1 MQRQEQMNVII
12 KDLYTQ
18 CRQLEASQPNI
29 ILMLIDKS
37 ESFFYFLD
45 ESEQFI
51 SLPVGYE
58 DISHRFFKH
67 TPPTPDDIEYAINYI
82 EDEIE
87 RVVPGI
93 PSNYALYNANDFIRQ
108 IASLCGI
115 KTSTAMSLTRDQL
128 EYLFGQYAE
137 ISMGRP
143 ARSNEAD
150 ISPLFYAQLLIFREF
165 MHHLK
170 FASVTIIEAGN
181 SLPPY

>member
-1 MQRQEQMNVII
+1 MSITLNEI
-12 KDLYTQ
+12 KSIYFQ
-18 CRQLEASQPNI
+18 CDQLKASQSHTV
-29 ILMLIDKS
+29 LMLIDKS
-37 ESFFYFLD
+37 ESFFYLND
-45 ESEQFI
+45 ESEQLI
-51 SLPVGYE
+51 SLQVGYE
-58 DISHRFFKH
+58 DISNRFFKH

-87 RVVPGI
+87 RVVPRI
-93 PSNYALYNANDFIRQ
+93 PTNYALYNANDFIRQ

-115 KTSTAMSLTRDQL
+115 KTSSSMILTRDQL

-170 FASVTIIEAGN
+170 FSSLTIIEAGN
-181 SLPPY
+181 SLPPC